1 VPQIQQILL
10 LLYTIFHG
18 SRSWTSPNL
27 SWDSWICGWLAP
39 GIRKHQPCTCRAS
52 LEVCG
57 NSFETTFPTLRTGV
71 SHGSYCKSKLVLLR
85 IFNFSA
91 MMATKDSDDQRNKPG
106 GTRKKK
112 ASIFGGR

>member
-1 VPQIQQILL
+1 
-10 LLYTIFHG
+10 
-18 SRSWTSPNL
+18 
-27 SWDSWICGWLAP
+27 
-39 GIRKHQPCTCRAS
+39 
-52 LEVCG
+52 
-57 NSFETTFPTLRTGV
+57 
-71 SHGSYCKSKLVLLR
+71 VLLR